1 MSTDVRSTGPTVV
14 CKETV
19 GLALGVSNG
28 LEVSAYADTAPV
40 VGRDTAPAAY
50 ATCKPK
56 SHSFKNVYAQ
66 ANVAGNAM
74 YLIIKDVAFVNTYT
88 GSPNLAIECGYAQA
102 IAGI

>member
-1 MSTDVRSTGPTVV
+1 MSTDVYSTGPSIV

-28 LEVSAYADTAPV
+28 LEVSAYADTAPDY
-40 VGRDTAPAAY
+40 GRDTAPAAY

-56 SHSFKNVYAQ
+56 SHSFKNVY
-66 ANVAGNAM
+66 
-74 YLIIKDVAFVNTYT
+74 AFVNTYT

>member
-1 MSTDVRSTGPTVV
+1 MSTDVYSTGPSIV

-28 LEVSAYADTAPV
+28 LEVSAYADTAPDY
-40 VGRDTAPAAY
+40 GRDTAPAAY

-56 SHSFKNVYAQ
+56 SHSFENAYAQ

-74 YLIIKDVAFVNTYT
+74 YLISKDVAFVNTYT
-88 GSPNLAIECGYAQA
+88 GSRSLTIECGYAQA
-102 IAGI
+102 IAGV

>member
-28 LEVSAYADTAPV
+28 LEVSAYAD
-40 VGRDTAPAAY
+40 
-50 ATCKPK
+50 CKPK
-56 SHSFKNVYAQ
+56 SHSFKNVYAR
-66 ANVAGNAM
+66 ANVAGNLK
-74 YLIIKDVAFVNTYT
+74 YLISKEVAFVNTYT